1 MDKLRHREYIGFQVY
16 MAQKALARSLDL
28 TLAPFG
34 LTSGQWNIMNQ
45 LEENGAMSQRELA
58 DYVRKEP
65 ATVARMLDRLVSRGL
80 VKRTASPHDRRANII
95 ENTPEATAL
104 LQEIDPVVSAR
115 SDQLAAGISDAD
127 LAVFF
132 DVLQQVRKNAQA
144 TTGPEA

>member
-1 MDKLRHREYIGFQVY
+1 
-16 MAQKALARSLDL
+16 MAQKALARSLDM

-45 LEENGAMSQRELA
+45 LEERGAMSQRELA
-58 DYVRKEP
+58 DHVRKEP

-80 VKRTASPHDRRANII
+80 VKRTASPQDRRANII
-95 ENTPEATAL
+95 ENTPEARAL

-132 DVLQQVRKNAQA
+132 DVLQKVRENASRA
-144 TTGPEA
+144 AGGES

>member
-45 LEENGAMSQRELA
+45 LEERGAMSQRELA
-58 DYVRKEP
+58 DLVRKEP

-80 VKRTASPHDRRANII
+80 VKRTASPRDRRANII

-132 DVLQQVRKNAQA
+132 DVLQQVRENAQA
-144 TTGPEA
+144 TTAPEV

>member
-1 MDKLRHREYIGFQVY
+1 MVPC
-16 MAQKALARSLDL
+16 RSASWPI
-28 TLAPFG
+28 TCA
-34 LTSGQWNIMNQ
+34 
-45 LEENGAMSQRELA
+45 
-58 DYVRKEP
+58 K
-65 ATVARMLDRLVSRGL
+65 SRPRW
-80 VKRTASPHDRRANII
+80 RTASPHDRRANII